1 MRLFLFFSNGHSN
14 CFRVWKTLFSV
25 TGGVEVHYEVVL
37 WHPRLSIGTP
47 AMHRHPGYAQAPR
60 LCSGT
65 LG

>member
-47 AMHRHPGYAQAPR
+47 AMHRHPG
-60 LCSGT
+60 
-65 LG
+65 

>member
-37 WHPRLSIGTP
+37 WHPRLSTGTL
-47 AMHRHPGYAQAPR
+47 GYAQTPPEYKVY
-60 LCSGT
+60 
-65 LG
+65 

>member
-47 AMHRHPGYAQAPR
+47 DMHRHPGYAQTPP
-60 LCSGT
+60 GYKVY
-65 LG
+65 

>member
-37 WHPRLSIGTP
+37 WHPRLSIGAP
-47 AMHRHPGYAQAPR
+47 DMHRHPGYAQAPSAEHR
-60 LCSGT
+60 SPG
-65 LG
+65 